1 MTGRNAY
8 SELRR
13 RMTPEAR
20 AAADA
25 RAAALDLEMDLAEM
39 RCARL
44 LSQEEIAQSLH
55 IGQSSVARL
64 EKRADMYV
72 STLRR
77 FVEAMGGEL
86 EIVARFPDH
95 TVTIRNFSD
104 LSEKEAS

>member
-8 SELRR
+8 SELRQ

-25 RAAALDLEMDLAEM
+25 KSAALDLEMDLAEM
-39 RCARL
+39 RRARL
-44 LSQEEIAQSLH
+44 LSQEEIAQALH

-77 FVEAMGGEL
+77 FIEAMGENWRSSRGS
-86 EIVARFPDH
+86 P
-95 TVTIRNFSD
+95 VTQ
-104 LSEKEAS
+104 

>member
-8 SELRR
+8 SELRQ

-39 RCARL
+39 RRARL
-44 LSQEEIAQSLH
+44 LSQEELAQALH
-55 IGQSSVARL
+55 IGQSPVARL

-77 FVEAMGGEL
+77 FIEAMGGEL

-104 LSEKEAS
+104 LTEQEAS